1 MILYELLCSHEH
13 RFEAWFR
20 DSAAYDKTAAAG
32 GVECPVCGDS
42 KVRKA
47 LMAPAIGR
55 KGRSRIEPESPP
67 AQAHAHAPAQPQV
80 ATAGVPALAAKLA
93 AGDGGKALEVARRL
107 SQALGELQK
116 VVQENC
122 DYVGDRFAEEAR
134 RIHYGETEARGIY
147 GETSSEEAEALREEG
162 VSFASI
168 PWRRP
173 VS

>member
-1 MILYELLCSHEH
+1 MIRYELLCSHEH

-20 DSAAYDKTAAAG
+20 DSTAYDKAAAAG
-32 GVECPVCGDS
+32 GVDCPVCGDTS
-42 KVRKA
+42 VRKA

-55 KGRSRIEPESPP
+55 KGASRAPEPEAPVP
-67 AQAHAHAPAQPQV
+67 AAPAAAPGAPAV
-80 ATAGVPALAAKLA
+80 AARLGADAGKAAEAARKLSEALA
-93 AGDGGKALEVARRL
+93 
-107 SQALGELQK
+107 ELQK
-116 VVQENC
+116 SVSESC

-147 GETSSEEAEALREEG
+147 GETSPDEAEALRDEG
-162 VSFASI
+162 VAFATI